1 MHNISRFYLF
11 SFVSC
16 LLLLSSCSSNKNV
29 VVIPS
34 WVNERPIN
42 QAYYI
47 GIATVSKHEYP
58 YNAMDVA
65 RENAL
70 NSLAR
75 EIRVQV
81 NSESVL
87 STLQVNHWV
96 EESFAS
102 NITSTVA
109 EDLEGYTLMGSYEDE
124 SEVHVYYRLSKAEY
138 ARILAERKRVALGIA
153 YGHYL
158 DAERL
163 LKEGSIPL
171 AIERYLIGLDA
182 MSKYLAEE
190 NPYVGED
197 GVEFKLDRALLK
209 GLTEGITKFEI
220 ECMYETIEVTLSDNY
235 TKSIKVSVSH
245 EGMYV
250 GGVPLSYNYSRGRVP
265 IRGQATTSGDGLATI
280 VLNDFY
286 PGTKHSI
293 LEVELDVQGLVSILQ
308 PLSPLKPL
316 VENLNSAPLLVPIE
330 LEPPKIRV
338 VGSEKLFGKKVK
350 NKTLIPAIKA
360 ELIEHGVDI
369 VDNTVDDA
377 LVLRVQADT
386 RIGGEGRGF
395 YTAFLNATLSLKDSE
410 GSLVM
415 QKTLDNVKGVQT
427 ERKRAGEEAYR
438 KASKKVLG
446 RFIET
451 FVDAL
456 YQ

>member
-1 MHNISRFYLF
+1 M
-11 SFVSC
+11 VAT
-16 LLLLSSCSSNKNV
+16 
-29 VVIPS
+29 PS
-34 WVNERPIN
+34 WVTERPIN

-47 GIATVSKHEYP
+47 GIASVTKYDYP
-58 YNAMDVA
+58 YNAADIA

-109 EDLEGYTLMGSYEDE
+109 EDLEGYTLVGSFEDDND
-124 SEVHVYYRLSKAEY
+124 VHVYYRLSKAEY
-138 ARILAERKRVALGIA
+138 ARILAERKRVALGVA

-158 DAERL
+158 DAERF
-163 LKEGSIPL
+163 LKKGSIPL
-171 AIERYLIGLDA
+171 AVERYLLGLDA

-197 GVEFKLDRALLK
+197 GVEFKLDRALLS
-209 GLTEGITKFEI
+209 GLTDGITKFEI
-220 ECMYETIEVTLSDNY
+220 ECTHEPIALTLADNF
-235 TKSIKVSVSH
+235 TRSIKVSATH
-245 EGMYV
+245 EGLYV
-250 GGVPLSYNYSRGRVP
+250 GGVPLSYKYSRGRVP
-265 IRGQATTSGDGLATI
+265 IRGKATTSGDGLATI
-280 VLNDFY
+280 VLNGFY
-286 PGTKHSI
+286 PGTTHSM
-293 LEVELDVQGLVSILQ
+293 LEVELDVHGLVSILQ

-316 VENLNSAPLLVPIE
+316 VENLNSAPLIVPIE
-330 LEPPKIRV
+330 IEPPKMRV

-360 ELIEHGVDI
+360 ALIEHGVDV
-369 VDNTVDDA
+369 VDASANDA

-395 YTAFLNATLSLKDSE
+395 YTAYLNATISLKDSE

-427 ERKRAGEEAYR
+427 ERKRAGEEAYI
-438 KASKKVLG
+438 KASKQVLG